1 MNRGWTSFGR
11 GLVRTLITLLVVLI
25 AFERP
30 LDAAAYAAAQEVEA
44 GNSSP
49 LLKFIAAFDVIDDAF
64 DHQTGNVPH
73 ERGQIVVQL
82 ALPEPALTDV
92 AKVAAAL
99 VEHPQHFAD
108 ALFSYV
114 SLPLDRP
121 PRS

>member
-1 MNRGWTSFGR
+1 MNRGLTSIGK
-11 GLVRTLITLLVVLI
+11 GLARTLITLLVVLI

-30 LDAAAYAAAQEVEA
+30 LDAAAHAAAQEVEA

-49 LLKFIAAFDVIDDAF
+49 LLKFIAAFDVIDDSF

-82 ALPEPALTDV
+82 ALPELALTNIAIV
-92 AKVAAAL
+92 VGAL

-108 ALFSYV
+108 ALISRT
-114 SLPLDRP
+114 SSPLDRP
-121 PRS
+121 PRA

>member
-1 MNRGWTSFGR
+1 MNRGWTAIGK
-11 GLVRTLITLLVVLI
+11 GLAKTLIALLVVLI

-49 LLKFIAAFDVIDDAF
+49 VLKFIAAFDVIDDAF
-64 DHQTGNVPH
+64 DHQTGSVPH
-73 ERGQIVVQL
+73 ERSQIVVQL
-82 ALPEPALTDV
+82 ALPEPALTNV

-108 ALFSYV
+108 ALFSRA

-121 PRS
+121 PRA